1 MQHKRQYRIS
11 PNLKHNINQEMD
23 TEQKKDFSSM
33 LIIQRSNFND
43 GPERVIINH
52 MTIYTQEH

>member
-1 MQHKRQYRIS
+1 
-11 PNLKHNINQEMD
+11 MD
-23 TEQKKDFSSM
+23 TQQKKDFSSM

-52 MTIYTQEH
+52 MTIYTQEHITYNLQYDETDN